1 MLFKF
6 RKKNIDARQSMNEE
20 VVKVINLDVA
30 SLSSFESSELL
41 FDGSKPALGIG
52 FVPHG
57 HDLNHIH
64 RLLSRVVDGPLILTS
79 TAGELSS
86 SHDNLYL
93 ATGQTQIM
101 VLQVFSRELISD
113 VDTHTVPL
121 PCGDIQ
127 SGLSQVQPSSRVHE
141 IEKQLE
147 NIRLAFPL
155 DPTDSFSMTLV
166 NGLTNSENWLM
177 EAVYQS
183 GRFPIP
189 FVGGTSAGSLN
200 FDSAPFHD
208 GTSVRHQHALLC
220 FVKLNPAYQFQLFKT
235 QNFEPAGRS
244 WLIGDANP
252 SLRYVKGVLSPSTME
267 IKSFLDEL
275 ASHFR
280 CSVEQVEQ
288 RLTDFTFAVK
298 VKGEY
303 FVRSVASI
311 NISERKVH
319 FYCDTP
325 LGTELHLMRKTPFVE
340 QTDRDFVR
348 QLVNEDKLVGGI
360 LFDCI
365 LRRLNNSQDLNK
377 LSNFSELPVAGF
389 STFGE
394 LFGVN
399 INETLSAIFFSRR
412 GEGLEQAHGQFAADY
427 ASYTNYFSQLK
438 LRSNELMMRIQDRSL
453 TDSIEAMS
461 VAHKSSELTQNSIS
475 YIDHIGNNSSAL
487 SADTNQFSSTVR
499 SLESE
504 VFALQQNISSVE
516 KEAESLRSV
525 LSIIDKIAEQ
535 TNLLALNASIEA
547 ARAGEYGRGFAVVA
561 DEVRN
566 LAKSTQ
572 QSLDNSRSS
581 VNALFEQMDT
591 IADVVKTV
599 GKHMHDA
606 TARTESIATAI
617 QDIDN
622 LARDTNRLLENSHNI
637 ATELQS
643 MEAKAQQHQQ
653 DVETIRSQV
662 S

>member
-1 MLFKF
+1 MLFNF
-6 RKKNIDARQSMNEE
+6 RKKNIETSQPMNEE
-20 VVKVINLDVA
+20 VVKVINLDTA
-30 SLSSFESSELL
+30 ALSSFEPSGLL
-41 FDGSKPALGIG
+41 FNGNKPALGIG

-64 RLLSRVVDGPLILTS
+64 RLLSRAVDGQLILTS

-86 SHDNLYL
+86 THDDLYL
-93 ATGQTQIM
+93 ATGQTQTM
-101 VLQVFSRELISD
+101 VLQVFSKALISD

-121 PCGDIQ
+121 PCDDIQ
-127 SGLSQVQPSSRVHE
+127 SGVSHFQPSSRVQD

-220 FVKLNPAYQFQLFKT
+220 FIKLNPDYQFQLFKT

-275 ASHFR
+275 AIHFR
-280 CSVEQVEQ
+280 CSLEHVEQ

-311 NISERKVH
+311 NISEGKVH

-340 QTDRDFVR
+340 QTDTDFVR

-365 LRRLNNSQDLNK
+365 LRRLNNS
-377 LSNFSELPVAGF
+377 
-389 STFGE
+389 
-394 LFGVN
+394 
-399 INETLSAIFFSRR
+399 
-412 GEGLEQAHGQFAADY
+412 
-427 ASYTNYFSQLK
+427 
-438 LRSNELMMRIQDRSL
+438 
-453 TDSIEAMS
+453 
-461 VAHKSSELTQNSIS
+461 
-475 YIDHIGNNSSAL
+475 
-487 SADTNQFSSTVR
+487 
-499 SLESE
+499 
-504 VFALQQNISSVE
+504 
-516 KEAESLRSV
+516 
-525 LSIIDKIAEQ
+525 KI
-535 TNLLALNASIEA
+535 
-547 ARAGEYGRGFAVVA
+547 
-561 DEVRN
+561 
-566 LAKSTQ
+566 
-572 QSLDNSRSS
+572 
-581 VNALFEQMDT
+581 
-591 IADVVKTV
+591 
-599 GKHMHDA
+599 
-606 TARTESIATAI
+606 
-617 QDIDN
+617 
-622 LARDTNRLLENSHNI
+622 
-637 ATELQS
+637 
-643 MEAKAQQHQQ
+643 
-653 DVETIRSQV
+653 
-662 S
+662 

>member
-1 MLFKF
+1 MDMDK
-6 RKKNIDARQSMNEE
+6 SMNDE
-20 VVKVINLDVA
+20 VIKVVNLDVV
-30 SLSSFESSELL
+30 SLSSLDVSDFL
-41 FDGSKPALGIG
+41 FNGNKPVLGVG

-57 HDLNHIH
+57 HDLGHLH
-64 RLLSRVVDGPLILTS
+64 RALSRIVDGPLILTS

-93 ATGQTQIM
+93 DTGQTKTM
-101 VLQVFSRELISD
+101 VLQLFSADLVD
-113 VDTHTVPL
+113 TVDTHTVPL
-121 PCGDIQ
+121 PCDDIQ
-127 SGLSQVQPSSRVHE
+127 RGISHAQPSARVLE
-141 IEKQLE
+141 IGKHLDSLQ
-147 NIRLAFPL
+147 LAFPL
-155 DPTDSFSMTLV
+155 DPRDCFSMTLV

-183 GRFPIP
+183 GKFPVP

-220 FVKLNPAYQFQLFKT
+220 FIKLNPEYQFQLFKT
-235 QNFEPAGRS
+235 QNFEPVGRS

-252 SLRYVKGVLSPSTME
+252 SLRYVTGVLSATTME
-267 IKSFLDEL
+267 IQGFLNEL
-275 ASHFR
+275 ATHFR
-280 CSVEQVEQ
+280 CRVDQVEQ
-288 RLTDFTFAVK
+288 SLSDYTFAVK
-298 VKGEY
+298 VQGEY
-303 FVRSVASI
+303 FVRSVA
-311 NISERKVH
+311 NIDVSEGKVH

-325 LGTELHLMRKTPFVE
+325 LGTELHLMRKTAFVE
-340 QTDRDFVR
+340 QTNKDFVR
-348 QLVNEDKLVGGI
+348 QLINEDKLVGGI

-365 LRRLNNSQDLNK
+365 LRRLNNSQELND
-377 LSNFSELPVAGF
+377 LSNFNRLPVAGF

-412 GEGLEQAHGQFAADY
+412 REDVEQAHGQFVTDY
-427 ASYTNYFSQLK
+427 ASYANYFSQLK
-438 LRSNELMMRIQDRSL
+438 LRSNELMMRIQERSL
-453 TDSIEAMS
+453 TDSIKAMS
-461 VAHKSSELTQNSIS
+461 VANKSSELTQNSIS
-475 YIDHIGNNSSAL
+475 YIDHIGSNSSAL
-487 SADTNQFSSTVR
+487 SADTNQFSGTVR

-504 VFALQQNISSVE
+504 VSALQQNIMSVE

-525 LSIIDKIAEQ
+525 LSIIDKIADQ

-606 TARTESIATAI
+606 TEKTESIAGAI
-617 QDIDN
+617 QDIDG

-637 ATELQS
+637 SSELQQ
-643 MEAKAQQHQQ
+643 MEARAQQHQQ
-653 DVETIRSQV
+653 DVETIRNQV
-662 S
+662 G